1 MQKWLDTFFACIRPY
16 HQSNGLGGE
25 DSRVFLHVTRSRR
38 GVCPQYHHQC
48 KRAIFNYF
56 NSCVIQI
63 IYLYLG
69 LKRGN
74 IGEALVSLIKMFT
87 SSSVGFRSLGG
98 LKIFGEKSLG
108 KCTMYIGTAVMP
120 KLC

>member
-1 MQKWLDTFFACIRPY
+1 MYIRPH

-25 DSRVFLHVTRSRR
+25 DGWVFLHVTRSRR
-38 GVCPQYHHQC
+38 GVCPPYHHQC
-48 KRAIFNYF
+48 KRAIFNYV

-69 LKRGN
+69 LKREN
-74 IGEALVSLIKMFT
+74 IGEALVGLIKIVM